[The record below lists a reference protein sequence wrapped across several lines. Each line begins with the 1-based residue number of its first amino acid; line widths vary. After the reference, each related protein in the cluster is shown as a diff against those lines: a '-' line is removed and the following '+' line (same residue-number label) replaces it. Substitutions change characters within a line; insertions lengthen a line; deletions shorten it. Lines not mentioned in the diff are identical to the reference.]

1 MLPKTSAYVKRYDG
15 QTKQMYF
22 LNKDDDFLEKYN
34 TVWCKVSGDIK
45 KEFDRKSVS
54 NKELL
59 KTIIKSHGDKV
70 TYLSS
75 SNGFWEMTNVFWE
88 SKFENVFLERVTLK
102 SFFLREQFYKSIS
115 ENVFVWGSNFKNI
128 FLKRA
133 TLKPHFLREQFRK
146 HIFQETNFENVF
158 FKRAI
163 LKMYFL
169 KGQLRKCT
177 FWGNDLENRFF
188 KRVILK
194 MNFLRELFQSCIF

>member
-75 SNGFWEMTNVFWE
+75 SNVFWEMINVFWE
-88 SKFENVFLERVTLK
+88 S
-102 SFFLREQFYKSIS
+102 
-115 ENVFVWGSNFKNI
+115 
-128 FLKRA
+128 
-133 TLKPHFLREQFRK
+133 
-146 HIFQETNFENVF
+146 NFEKVN
-158 FKRAI
+158 

-169 KGQLRKCT
+169 K
-177 FWGNDLENRFF
+177 E
-188 KRVILK
+188 
-194 MNFLRELFQSCIF
+194 